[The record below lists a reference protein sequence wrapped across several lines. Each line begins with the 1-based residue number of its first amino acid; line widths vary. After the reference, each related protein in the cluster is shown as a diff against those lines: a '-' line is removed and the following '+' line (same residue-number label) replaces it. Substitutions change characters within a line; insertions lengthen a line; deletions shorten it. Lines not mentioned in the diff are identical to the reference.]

1 MFINYYIK
9 SKILILKIK
18 LNLNDEVN
26 NDKIVINT
34 IIQHSIFAKKNI
46 NRKLK

>member
-9 SKILILKIK
+9 SKVLILKIK

-26 NDKIVINT
+26 NDKIVIQSFN
-34 IIQHSIFAKKNI
+34 IQFLQKKI
-46 NRKLK
+46 